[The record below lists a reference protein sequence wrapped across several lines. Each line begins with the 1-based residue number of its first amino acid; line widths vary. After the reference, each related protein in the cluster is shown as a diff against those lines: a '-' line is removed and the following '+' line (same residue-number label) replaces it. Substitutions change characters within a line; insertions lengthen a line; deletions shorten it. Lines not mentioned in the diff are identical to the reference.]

1 MENIKFE
8 SKRTPYQ
15 VPDGFF
21 EDFRGKLSQ
30 RIEKEKQETQKLD
43 SWNSKQCCFSAV
55 AIIVTFS
62 IAINSSSQDRLY
74 ERDIAALAESPEK
87 YMSDEKLE
95 AWVDFYENDLFI
107 NAQYSN

>member
-15 VPDGFF
+15 VLDGFF

-30 RIEKEKQETQKLD
+30 RIEKENRKRR
-43 SWNSKQCCFSAV
+43 SWILGISSSVAAAV

-74 ERDIAALAESPEK
+74 EQEIAALAESPEK

>member
-1 MENIKFE
+1 MQNIKFE

-30 RIEKEKQETQKLD
+30 RIEKENRKRR
-43 SWNSKQCCFSAV
+43 SWILGISSSVAAAV

-62 IAINSSSQDRLY
+62 IAINSTSQDWLY
-74 ERDIAALAESPEK
+74 EQEIAALAESPEK

-95 AWVDFYENDLFI
+95 AWDDFYENDLFI